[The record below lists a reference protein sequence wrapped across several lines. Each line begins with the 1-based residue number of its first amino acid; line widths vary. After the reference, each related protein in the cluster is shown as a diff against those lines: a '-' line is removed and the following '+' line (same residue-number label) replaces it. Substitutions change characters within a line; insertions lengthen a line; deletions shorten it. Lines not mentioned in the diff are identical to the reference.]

1 MKRRRQ
7 VSIATLMAVVF
18 CTGIALALLRD
29 PPIRWALTGLA
40 LGGVLF
46 AVLVS
51 VIYICRVCLLLVV
64 RFYCWLRFRMWR
76 PKRVSDMSDRSCPI
90 GN

>member
-1 MKRRRQ
+1 MRRRHQ
-7 VSIATLMAVVF
+7 FSIAALMAVVF
-18 CTGIALALLRD
+18 CTAVALALLRD

-46 AVLVS
+46 IVLVS
-51 VIYICRVCLLLVV
+51 VIYICSRCVLLLV

-76 PKRVSDMSDRSCPI
+76 PKRVSATSHRSCPI
-90 GN
+90 ES